1 MLQTGLFVK
10 CKDGRFQ
17 KWLQY
22 IKENINNDLINWAMP
37 QEVIYT
43 ECKKTLVFF
52 SYEDVT
58 GKSSCP
64 SPSNIMKYIS
74 LNCEDFAEFS
84 EIYTSIIQKNIPND
98 RITWM
103 HEASCLC
110 EQYLDVYMCK
120 LILVIMYRL
129 KDLRLP
135 HSIIVQD
142 IENLCEELRIAR
154 I

>member
-1 MLQTGLFVK
+1 MT
-10 CKDGRFQ
+10 
-17 KWLQY
+17 
-22 IKENINNDLINWAMP
+22 
-37 QEVIYT
+37 QEVVYT
-43 ECKKTLVFF
+43 ERKKTLVFF

-74 LNCEDFAEFS
+74 SNCGDFAEFS
-84 EIYTSIIQKNIPND
+84 EIYTSIIQTNIPND

-120 LILVIMYRL
+120 HILGIMYCL
-129 KDLRLP
+129 TDLCIP
-135 HSIIVQD
+135 HSIIVQN
-142 IENLCEELRIAR
+142 IEIFCEELRIAR